1 MNLSLC
7 MEMECNDKL
16 EIVLMFGTCLPR
28 SSSYRSVKLYHLVRT
43 NIDIGRFNNSANNS
57 AIISIALS
65 LSVYLAIFAISKAWN
80 SKFLAGLSI

>member
-1 MNLSLC
+1 

-43 NIDIGRFNNSANNS
+43 NIDIGRFNNSA
-57 AIISIALS
+57 IISLSLS